1 MNEYKSSHYYEYD
14 WDHTLIVIALHTSIY
29 ISRTLNSGDASGSS
43 TEDLD
48 DIWDNVLR
56 RLWMEFPLSNF
67 GFSLGSYIVVVL
79 ITKNTQISCSFDFGH
94 YPYNVLFLCHLQSSI
109 I

>member
-14 WDHTLIVIALHTSIY
+14 QDRQLNVITLHTSIH

-48 DIWDNVLR
+48 DI
-56 RLWMEFPLSNF
+56 
-67 GFSLGSYIVVVL
+67 
-79 ITKNTQISCSFDFGH
+79 
-94 YPYNVLFLCHLQSSI
+94 
-109 I
+109 

>member
-1 MNEYKSSHYYEYD
+1 MQIIALFRVWSKSPIISI
-14 WDHTLIVIALHTSIY
+14 TLHTSIY

-43 TEDLD
+43 TEDFD
-48 DIWDNVLR
+48 DIWDNVRR

-94 YPYNVLFLCHLQSSI
+94 YPYNVLFFCHLQSSI

>member
-14 WDHTLIVIALHTSIY
+14 RDHHIVITLHTSIY

-48 DIWDNVLR
+48 DI
-56 RLWMEFPLSNF
+56 
-67 GFSLGSYIVVVL
+67 
-79 ITKNTQISCSFDFGH
+79 
-94 YPYNVLFLCHLQSSI
+94 
-109 I
+109 

>member
-14 WDHTLIVIALHTSIY
+14 WDHQSIIVITLHTSID
-29 ISRTLNSGDASGSS
+29 ISHTLNSGDASGSS

-48 DIWDNVLR
+48 DIWDNVRR

-79 ITKNTQISCSFDFGH
+79 ITENTQISCSLIS
-94 YPYNVLFLCHLQSSI
+94 VTI
-109 I
+109 RTT